1 MTAAPQTARGGDAA
15 TADGSV
21 PGPRRRGSIALL
33 LAGLTGLV
41 ATLCALALPF
51 APMSVNEPTVTWPR
65 DPGRPEPTLLTLTA
79 YRPLALDATFTCAAA
94 RQAQTS
100 AASPA
105 GGVVLATTEPL
116 FPETG
121 TVGLVVT
128 ARDERVQVRAMGRL
142 LVDEPLAADC
152 SYTIIGTGTG
162 VPAYQLAT
170 PDPLD
175 PDAPDLS
182 RFAGPDDAV
191 LTVARDGTELAR
203 ASGPQL
209 PSVDMLTTTAT
220 AVEPGGLQVTL
231 AVDDEF
237 TSSPTV
243 FKYVLIGL
251 LAAMLLATA
260 ALLVWVDRRVP
271 RAPLMAQRWRLA
283 TPRVVDVVVPAV
295 VLFWMLVAPAT
306 DDDGYYAAMAR
317 NARVSG
323 EIGNYYQLHDQNFT
337 PFTWF
342 YYVLAWWQGI
352 VGDAPVLQ
360 RVLAVVFG
368 LLTWVVLR
376 RIVAEG
382 TESLADDHP
391 RLRVAA
397 PVVLAVVFLAW
408 WLPQDMGVRPETVV
422 CLCGAVVLYAVL
434 VAERR
439 KRLALAWLAFA
450 VAGLGFAAHP
460 TGLTL
465 FAPLLA
471 GLPLLWQ
478 VIAVPGDPVATGLRA
493 FAVATGGMVAP
504 LLAFIDGGLRDFLRG
519 QTLFLSIQAQEN
531 WTTEIQRY
539 MFLLTA
545 NPMGNY
551 AKRAAVLLCLVALV
565 WFAVLAVAART
576 RRVALPTPLWLTG
589 STTALAFAAL
599 WLTPSKWTHHFGAL
613 AGVGSAF
620 LALFLVL
627 AVPITR
633 SVLDSHR
640 LPVGVVAAAGV
651 SFVVAI
657 ALGWHGPND
666 WPYAWLDGVRRPEFP
681 PAISHVV
688 LDGPL
693 LWALVLG
700 VVALVLVLA
709 GRGRDRRMAALT
721 AVPVVV
727 VASLAGT
734 TIYMVGTFG
743 LAAVQGVPRSSLWA
757 QSLADPTASQ
767 CVAAG
772 ATEVLDPYTALPLP
786 EAVGL
791 PVPSPGAAFV
801 VNGGYYPGNRPQ
813 GAAASRTWGSLV
825 ARDGRSADATVGST
839 TTPWYDLAGRGPND
853 AVTVLAAGSLT
864 EGTTLTAEYGR
875 RAGDAVEALG
885 TEALVDTAR
894 SPSWRTLTP
903 QPPTGADVM
912 RLIAV
917 DEAVAIHGWLAF
929 SAPALAQPV
938 TLSTFLPPEAPVGV
952 AWQISFAY
960 PCQRQVG
967 IVNGITEPAAFA
979 VLYGD
984 GGALTGML
992 DATWQISRGGAFAQV
1007 PRSQS
1012 VLQLATVRP
1021 VDPNVEV
1028 YVFGSD
1034 LGRDRYTLTEGR
1046 RTTGGAATDVPARTV
1061 G

>member
-1 MTAAPQTARGGDAA
+1 VTAAPQTAREGEA
-15 TADGSV
+15 TAADG
-21 PGPRRRGSIALL
+21 PPPDPRRRRWPLL

-51 APMSVNEPTVTWPR
+51 APVSVNEPTVTWPR

-94 RQAQTS
+94 RQAQ
-100 AASPA
+100 ASPA
-105 GGVVLATTEPL
+105 GPAGVVLATTQPL
-116 FPETG
+116 LPETP
-121 TVGLVVT
+121 TVGLLVT
-128 ARDERVQVRAMGRL
+128 ARDERLQVRAMGRL
-142 LVDEPLAADC
+142 LVDEPLGADC
-152 SYTIIGTGTG
+152 RYGINGTATG

-175 PDAPDLS
+175 PDAPDLA

-191 LTVARDGTELAR
+191 LTVTRDGTELAR

-209 PSVDMLTTTAT
+209 PSVDLLTTAVT

-243 FKYVLIGL
+243 GKQVVIGL
-251 LAAMLLATA
+251 LVVALLATA
-260 ALLVWVDRRVP
+260 ALLTRLDRAVPRVP
-271 RAPLMAQRWRLA
+271 RRWRFAL
-283 TPRVVDVVVPAV
+283 PRVVDVVVPAV
-295 VLFWMLVAPAT
+295 IVFWMLVAPAT

-317 NARVSG
+317 NARISG

-342 YYVLAWWQGI
+342 YYLLAWWQGV

-360 RVLAVVFG
+360 RILAVVFG

-376 RIVAEG
+376 RFVAAG
-382 TESLADDHP
+382 MRGVADD
-391 RLRVAA
+391 RRALRVAA
-397 PVVLAVVFLAW
+397 PAVLAVVFLAW

-422 CLCGAVVLYAVL
+422 CLCGVVALHAVL
-434 VAERR
+434 VAQQR
-439 KRLALAWLAFA
+439 KRLAVAWLAFA
-450 VAGLGFAAHP
+450 VAGVGFAAHP

-465 FAPLLA
+465 LAPLLA

-478 VIAVPGDPVATGLRA
+478 LIAVPGERLATAVRA
-493 FAVATGGMVAP
+493 FAVASGGMVAP
-504 LLAFIDGGLRDFLRG
+504 LLAFADGGLRDFLRG

-539 MFLLTA
+539 TFLLTA

-551 AKRAAVLLCLVALV
+551 AKRAAVLVCLVALV
-565 WFAVLAVAART
+565 WFAVLAVAARA
-576 RRVALPTPLWLTG
+576 RRVDLLPTPLWLAGSATG
-589 STTALAFAAL
+589 LAFAAL

-613 AGVGSAF
+613 AAIGPAF

-627 AVPITR
+627 AVPTTR
-633 SVLDSHR
+633 SVLGTSR
-640 LPVGVVAAAGV
+640 LPAGVVAAAGV
-651 SFVVAI
+651 SFVMAI
-657 ALGWHGPND
+657 ALGWHGPNL
-666 WPYAWLDGVRRPEFP
+666 WPYAWLDGVRRPEFA
-681 PAISHVV
+681 PAISRVV
-688 LDGPL
+688 LDSPV
-693 LWALVLG
+693 LWALILG
-700 VVALVLVLA
+700 AVAVALVLA
-709 GRGRDRRMAALT
+709 RRGRDRRFAALT
-721 AVPVVV
+721 AVPLVVV
-727 VASLAGT
+727 ISLAGT
-734 TIYMVGTFG
+734 TAYTVGTFG

-757 QSLADPTASQ
+757 QSLADPTASN

-772 ATEVLDPYTALPLP
+772 ATEVLDPYSAVPLP
-786 EAVGL
+786 EAAGL
-791 PVPSPGAAFV
+791 PAPSPGQGFV
-801 VNGGYYPGNRPQ
+801 ADGGYYLGNRPQ

-839 TTPWYDLAGRGPND
+839 TTPWYELAGRQPGD

-864 EGTTLTAEYGR
+864 EGTTLTAEFGR
-875 RAGDAVEALG
+875 RTGDAVEVLG
-885 TEALVDTAR
+885 TEALADSAR
-894 SPSWRTLTP
+894 GPSWRTLTP
-903 QPPTGADVM
+903 APPADADVM
-912 RLIAV
+912 RLVAV
-917 DEAVAIHGWLAF
+917 DESAALHGWVAF

-938 TLSTFLPPEAPVGV
+938 PLTAFLPQEAPVAV
-952 AWQISFAY
+952 AWQVAFAY

-967 IVNGITEPAAFA
+967 IVNGITEPPAFA
-979 VLYGD
+979 VLFGD
-984 GGALTGML
+984 GSALSGMR

-1012 VLQLATVRP
+1012 VLRLATVPP

-1028 YVFGSD
+1028 YAFGSG
-1034 LGRDRYTLTEGR
+1034 LGRDRYTLTEDR
-1046 RTTGGAATDVPARTV
+1046 RTTGGAATEVPVRPV